1 MERLKR
7 IDEKLMK
14 WITARPYGYKL
25 ERKKH
30 SRSIVLIT
38 ILAIFMTIDALIYGW
53 SFPNVLC
60 ILLCYPSAFYESR
73 LWLRLRASEE
83 MEDGTGRRIEQR

>member
-7 IDEKLMK
+7 MDEKLMS
-14 WITARPYGYKL
+14 WFTVRPYGYKL
-25 ERKKH
+25 DRKKH
-30 SRSIVLIT
+30 SRSIVISM

-53 SFPNVLC
+53 SFPNVVG
-60 ILLCYPSAFYESR
+60 ILLLWPSTFYESR